1 MKFIKKLTFLSVLL
15 CTLVTAFALNV
26 KVNAAEVTESVDFT
40 TQSASHST
48 YTDSWTYGDWTV
60 SGGANNNG
68 GWNYVKMGG
77 KNTNLAK
84 YSDIYI
90 ASPKVASATSKVTV
104 NVISGSV
111 AKTGMSATIGLYV
124 YSDAAL
130 SNQVDYIGDKTI
142 TNSAELFSFTPTNG
156 VSWPANSYFKVVFN
170 CTNTSTTNGI
180 VWLNNVSI
188 YSDNS
193 GGNTGGDSGNEEVSY
208 NLELVTNVSDL
219 SAGDVVVI
227 AAADADVALSTEQR
241 TNNRGVAEIIKSNDG
256 SQAATTAN
264 VQLLTLETGNTSGTF
279 AFNTGSGYLYAAS
292 SSSNYLKTQESL
304 TDNSSFKIILSDG
317 VFSIVAQGTN
327 TRNDLK
333 YNSSSNLFA
342 CYAAENTQGNV
353 ALYKFV
359 SNLSNL
365 SAPSNV
371 SVSEDGQI
379 TFDTTLSEEEFVE
392 KYTATVKFGDVSY
405 SQDVASGDTLN
416 YNIKGNASV
425 TVIALS
431 ANKTKYLD
439 SAASDAFT
447 WNISADYPVV
457 TIEEFI
463 SKPVNSYYYYQVT
476 GQITSIVNT
485 QFGNLYV
492 ADETGELYIYGVLPE
507 YGAANG
513 QFSTNEAT
521 KDITA
526 GMTLTVCGPRSEYNG
541 SVQMEK
547 SIHIS
552 HSMDNPATAFEKMDT
567 VASLYLNYTKD
578 ESSGNTTTV
587 TTITPSELGYENQA
601 DVTSISSGTVQ
612 IAIEQGT
619 HGSLSGK
626 YYTSDS
632 TLRVYKGNVITITSS
647 ANNIVKVVVNFK
659 SGSYALISGNDFG
672 VSGAV
677 GTWLGS
683 ANSVTLNAT
692 DSSRITS
699 IVVTTGEESVFDNI
713 NFADGDAKL
722 RFGAQISAGMYNAL
736 VAQGATFGVAI
747 IPTTTLG
754 SGTLT
759 VDTEGA
765 FVKKDMTPAAVD
777 ANGEVVDAASAVYY
791 QFALVIQNINVANF
805 GTEFTAVSYVCVDGT
820 YYYMNA
826 KTYSVK
832 TIAQAYV
839 DSGDA
844 TYAAHLDALKALVNL
859 E

>member
-15 CTLVTAFALNV
+15 CTLVTAFALNL
-26 KVNAAEVTESVDFT
+26 KVNAADTAGKLAQGAAITSGNKYIIALEVDGSYYYLGNGSSS
-40 TQSASHST
+40 SAPACKSLAVS
-48 YTDSWTYGDWTV
+48 SNTV
-60 SGGANNNG
+60 STVPSDALWVFNAQSDGTYKVVSATNNTLYLRVTSATNNGIRVATADTNNTWTINTSGAYVSMSVNSIATDRFLSVYKNGAN
-68 GWNYVKMGG
+68 YQDFRYYK
-77 KNTNLAK
+77 
-84 YSDIYI
+84 
-90 ASPKVASATSKVTV
+90 TS
-104 NVISGSV
+104 SGV
-111 AKTGMSATIGLYV
+111 HQIVLFEYGTTGSG
-124 YSDAAL
+124 
-130 SNQVDYIGDKTI
+130 
-142 TNSAELFSFTPTNG
+142 
-156 VSWPANSYFKVVFN
+156 
-170 CTNTSTTNGI
+170 
-180 VWLNNVSI
+180 
-188 YSDNS
+188 S
-193 GGNTGGDSGNEEVSY
+193 GGNTGGDSGNDEVSY
-208 NLELVTNVSDL
+208 NLELVTNISDL
-219 SAGDVVVI
+219 SSGDVVVI
-227 AAADADVALSTEQR
+227 AAADADVALSTEQK
-241 TNNRGVAEIIKSNDG
+241 TNNRGVAEIVKSNDG

-264 VQLLTLETGNTSGTF
+264 VQLLTLETGNSSGTY

-292 SSSNYLKTQESL
+292 STSNYLKTQESL
-304 TDNSSFKIILSDG
+304 TDNSSFKITLSDG

-342 CYAAENTQGNV
+342 CYAADNTQGNV

-379 TFDTTLSEEEFVE
+379 TFDTTSSEEEFVE

-431 ANKTKYLD
+431 GNKTKYLD

-463 SKPVNSYYYYQVT
+463 SKPVNLYYYYQVT

-587 TTITPSELGYENQA
+587 TTITPSELGYENEA

-619 HGSLSGK
+619 HTSLSGK

-632 TLRVYKGNVITITSS
+632 TLRVYKGNVVTITSS
-647 ANNIVKVVVNFK
+647 ANIVKVVVNFK
-659 SGSYALISGNDFG
+659 SGSYALISGNDFS

-683 ANSVTLNAT
+683 AKSVTLNGT
-692 DSSRITS
+692 GTSRITS
-699 IVVTTGEESVFDNI
+699 IVVTTGEESIFDNI

-759 VDTEGA
+759 VDTEGV
-765 FVKKDMTPAAVD
+765 FVRENMTPAAVD
-777 ANGEVVDAASAVYY
+777 ANGKEVDDASAVYY

-844 TYAAHLDALKALVNL
+844 SYAAHLDALKALANL